1 MWWTGEEEQLQKQ
14 AEAAW
19 GDPADDDIA
28 DPAADPF
35 DQPAEDAGLVEEVD
49 AADEGEPPA
58 AFPWHIPEGMP
69 LPVAAPELPMVNG
82 YHIFLPPLTPPMVR
96 RTKSRTDLW
105 VPWRARGQFFLCAFA

>member
-35 DQPAEDAGLVEEVD
+35 DPPAEDAGLGEEVD
-49 AADEGEPPA
+49 AAAEGGPPV

-82 YHIFLPPLTPPMVR
+82 YHIFLLPLNPPHGEA
-96 RTKSRTDLW
+96 DEI
-105 VPWRARGQFFLCAFA
+105 